1 MALVLGDYRVAL
13 DSSDKNANVNFVSH
27 AHTDH
32 MAGLRKNRKALASEI
47 TRDLIECRSG
57 MRIELAPEPDCV
69 ELLDAGH
76 ILGSKQLYV
85 ENDLYGYSVVYS
97 GDYQMSRPLIG
108 DKIRIREADVLIM
121 DSTYPDPKVV
131 FEDRGEVITAIQ
143 HYARMK
149 LDRGIVLFGAH
160 IIGRAQELIRILN
173 EVGIAPLVDEKI
185 CNASAVYKKH
195 GVELSY
201 QQADLLGSSL
211 GKREN
216 FVAITEPSKMDPLKE
231 KLAAEYSRR
240 VFTAVATGL
249 AKSFRFG
256 TDVQFAFSDH
266 ADFSQAVEYINACS
280 PKLVLTFGQRAE
292 VFAKNLSLKGYNARP
307 LKHTSELHS
316 LTLNNI

>member
-13 DSSDKNANVNFVSH
+13 DSNDKSANVNFVSH

-32 MAGLRKNRKALASEI
+32 MAGLRKNKKALASEI
-47 TRDLIECRSG
+47 TKDLIECRSG
-57 MRIELAPEPDCV
+57 FKIELAEEPDCV

-76 ILGSKQLYV
+76 IPGSKQLYV

-97 GDYQMSRPLIG
+97 GDYQMSVPLIG
-108 DKIRIREADVLIM
+108 EKIRIREADVLIM

-131 FEDRGEVITAIQ
+131 FEDRGEAITAIQ

-173 EVGIAPLVDEKI
+173 DVGIKPLVDERI
-185 CNASAVYKKH
+185 CRANAVYAKH
-195 GVELSY
+195 GIGLSY
-201 QQADLLGSSL
+201 QQADLFSGLGN
-211 GKREN
+211 REN
-216 FVAITEPSKMDPLKE
+216 FVAITEMSKLNQLQE

-256 TDVQFAFSDH
+256 TDVQFALSDH
-266 ADFSQAVEYINACS
+266 ADFAQSVDYINACN
-280 PKLVLTFGQRAE
+280 PKLILTFGKRAD

-307 LKHTSELHS
+307 LRDTSELHGI
-316 LTLNNI
+316 TLNHI